1 MSKYADLI
9 IRCTTLEE
17 ALAVS
22 CAASH
27 YISEDACKLRFADV
41 SSQHGHLD
49 FVFETQTMYAKH
61 WGHYPELCD
70 MGIAPRHLPI
80 ISGWEFLGESPEV
93 FPSTFP
99 LNPCWP
105 GVLRNVV
112 IPQIHRHHPLP
123 LFR

>member
-1 MSKYADLI
+1 MSKNADLI

-22 CAASH
+22 RAASH

-49 FVFETQTMYAKH
+49 FVFEMQTMYAKH

-93 FPSTFP
+93 FPADIS
-99 LNPCWP
+99 LESLLDG
-105 GVLRNVV
+105 GVA
-112 IPQIHRHHPLP
+112 
-123 LFR
+123 